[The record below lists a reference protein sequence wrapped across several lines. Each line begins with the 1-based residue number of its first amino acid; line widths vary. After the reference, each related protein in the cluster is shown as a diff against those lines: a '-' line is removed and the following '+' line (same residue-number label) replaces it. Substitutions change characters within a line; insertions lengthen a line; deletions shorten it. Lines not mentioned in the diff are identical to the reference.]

1 MNSTTGSM
9 AYYKAHEGQQLG
21 KQTLTTL
28 TEPLVQPEMSRLAV
42 EVTRLPRSLRKEKT
56 ENVKIEMAKNNLNV
70 LRLAEATWKEQGDFW
85 LEKYRIIHCGNAKGG
100 LNGLAIILD
109 EKTGQRVKK
118 VVQHSDRLI
127 LVKIEAQ
134 PVDIVIVQVYMP
146 TSASDNEVD
155 KVYEQTD
162 ELVAI
167 EKASNYLI
175 IMGDWNAVIGE
186 HLVYARKEKE
196 IHVEEPWRKR
206 SVSIGLHSDHNLVMM
221 KVRVKSKVLKKVS
234 VRRKW
239 NLEQSKLDSGGFRN
253 EIECRMEKMK
263 GQKSINESWNYMKE
277 SIIESAKVT
286 IGYDPRTRIKKPW
299 ITDEMI
305 GKMEERRKW
314 KGINTE
320 DGRKM
325 YRKLNNELRRITDKA
340 SEDWW
345 KRECNELELLN
356 KQGKADLVYS
366 MVKKLTGSK
375 KAQSNIHTIKNKDG
389 TLLTDPKLMRQ
400 RWKEYIE
407 ELYAKDDQPTEEEI
421 DLESEMDVEVDNAGP
436 GILDDEIEAAIRQM
450 KDKNAEGIDEIP
462 AELLKKLEG
471 SAKKELIRICQDM
484 YEKGEWPR
492 DFTKAIIVTMEKK
505 KCNRMC

>member
-1 MNSTTGSM
+1 
-9 AYYKAHEGQQLG
+9 
-21 KQTLTTL
+21 
-28 TEPLVQPEMSRLAV
+28 MSRPAV
-42 EVTRLPRSLRKEKT
+42 EVTRLPRSSSGETLKIGTWNVMSMLKKEKI

-70 LRLAEATWKEQGDFW
+70 LGLAEVRWKEQGDFW

-100 LNGLAIILD
+100 ANGVAIILD
-109 EKTGQRVKK
+109 EKTGKRVNK

-127 LVKIEAQ
+127 LVKIEAK

-146 TSASDNEVD
+146 TSAGDDEEVD
-155 KVYEQTD
+155 KVYEQID

-167 EKASNYLI
+167 EKASDYLI
-175 IMGDWNAVIGE
+175 ITGDWNAVIGE
-186 HLVYARKEKE
+186 GVDGKEVGNFGLGKRNERGEKLVEFCREKKLMVTNTWLMQEKRRRYTWKSPSGKDRYQLDYILVNQRFSNSVRKSCSY
-196 IHVEEPWRKR
+196 PGAD
-206 SVSIGLHSDHNLVMM
+206 VSSDHNLIMM
-221 KVRVKSKVLKKVS
+221 RIRVKLKVLKKAS

-239 NLEQSKLDSGGFRN
+239 NLELLKHDSGGFRN

-263 GQKSINESWNYMKE
+263 GRKSINESWNYLKE

-305 GKMEERRKW
+305 EKMEERRKW

-340 SEDWW
+340 NEDWW

-389 TLLTDPKLMRQ
+389 TLLTDPKLVRQ

-407 ELYAKDDQPTEEEI
+407 ELYDQDGKPTEEEI
-421 DLESEMDVEVDNAGP
+421 DLESEMDVEVDNVGP
-436 GILDDEIEAAIRQM
+436 GILEDEIEAAISQM
-450 KDKNAEGIDEIP
+450 KD
-462 AELLKKLEG
+462 
-471 SAKKELIRICQDM
+471 R
-484 YEKGEWPR
+484 
-492 DFTKAIIVTMEKK
+492 KA
-505 KCNRMC
+505 